1 MAYSP
6 SPTSPNRLDNGTYLH
21 PRSPTPP
28 AQPLSKRD
36 KRRNQHVAHQ
46 QELYNELA
54 SNREQHYREQLIAL
68 QTDMSLISQA
78 YLYDA
83 EPLEDSPEEIAR
95 ITELA
100 ASGTPYQSQM
110 SSLAGKWY
118 AEFVQEVN
126 DAKEA
131 KELALIQLMNNHNA
145 RLERVKYECDYRLHL
160 AAEECEHMTST
171 LRERLFQALSN
182 KRQRLMKEKEQ
193 LDIADTNALLL
204 HPSQF
209 SITNPASPGG
219 NHTSRKTRFTR
230 HREQED
236 LNGVGEVMNKRK
248 RKLVD
253 DDVGSPSR
261 NGVSTPADRGRA
273 TATNQ
278 TAPLYSI
285 HSLFT
290 DKELNFQSHQAQ
302 IAARHFFATSRKEGE
317 TGSTRKRGKDDD
329 DKGNGSDESGSDE
342 DEEPEAPE
350 MDRSA
355 SQNVHVTRSTRTF
368 GGING
373 LNSLSDLADKAATRP
388 ALPYATLHTHQGRQ
402 GTFLPQPSR
411 LMAEE
416 LEEDLL
422 KIAQVETQP
431 KGQVDKRAIDEA
443 LKPWAEPRSNLAPDW
458 PVYLD
463 VHLVDVDP
471 RKKAG
476 RER

>member
-6 SPTSPNRLDNGTYLH
+6 SPTPPLTGPDASLYPHR
-21 PRSPTPP
+21 RSPTPP

-46 QELYNELA
+46 QELYNDLA

-78 YLYDA
+78 DPYDP

-95 ITELA
+95 IAELA

-118 AEFVQEVN
+118 AEFVHEVN

-145 RLERVKYECDYRLHL
+145 RLERLKYECDYRLHL

-171 LRERLFQALSN
+171 LRERLFQSLSN

-236 LNGVGEVMNKRK
+236 LNGVEMNKRK
-248 RKLVD
+248 RKLAD
-253 DDVGSPSR
+253 EDVGSPSR
-261 NGVSTPADRGRA
+261 NGLSTPADRSRGA
-273 TATNQ
+273 MSNQ

-302 IAARHFFATSRKEGE
+302 IAARHFFTTSRKEGE
-317 TGSTRKRGKDDD
+317 TSNTRRRGKYED
-329 DKGNGSDESGSDE
+329 DKRAGSVDSRSSDE
-342 DEEPEAPE
+342 EELEAPE

-355 SQNVHVTRSTRTF
+355 SQNVHITRSTRTI
-368 GGING
+368 GGMSG
-373 LNSLSDLADKAATRP
+373 LNALSDLAEKAATRP

-411 LMAEE
+411 LLAEE

-422 KIAQVETQP
+422 KFAQIESQP
-431 KGQVDKRAIDEA
+431 RGQVDKKAIEEA
-443 LKPWAEPRSNLAPDW
+443 LKPLSESRSNLAPDW

-471 RKKAG
+471 RKTAG
-476 RER
+476 VS

>member
-1 MAYSP
+1 MAYLQQQR
-6 SPTSPNRLDNGTYLH
+6 T
-21 PRSPTPP
+21 PTPP
-28 AQPLSKRD
+28 MAPLSKRD

-46 QELYNELA
+46 QELYNELS

-68 QTDMSLISQA
+68 QHDMSLISQA
-78 YLYDA
+78 DPYEP
-83 EPLEDSPEEIAR
+83 EPLEDSPEEVAKIA
-95 ITELA
+95 ELA

-110 SSLAGKWY
+110 SALAGKWY
-118 AEFVQEVN
+118 AEFVHEIN

-131 KELALIQLMNNHNA
+131 KELALIQLMVQDSPLWVFCILLTFEQENHNM
-145 RLERVKYECDYRLHL
+145 RLERLKYECDYRLHL
-160 AAEECEHMTST
+160 AAEECEQMTST
-171 LRERLFQALSN
+171 LRERLYQALSS

-236 LNGVGEVMNKRK
+236 TNGTGEVTNKRK
-248 RKLVD
+248 RRIAD

-261 NGVSTPADRGRA
+261 NGVSTPAERSRA
-273 TATNQ
+273 TLSSQ
-278 TAPLYSI
+278 TAPVYSVS
-285 HSLFT
+285 SLFT
-290 DKELNFQSHQAQ
+290 EKELNFQSHQAQ
-302 IAARHFFATSRKEGE
+302 IAARHFFSASRKEGD
-317 TGSTRKRGKDDD
+317 TSNTRKRQKVDDD
-329 DKGNGSDESGSDE
+329 QPHDSDASAS
-342 DEEPEAPE
+342 EEEEELEAPE

-355 SQNVHVTRSTRTF
+355 SQNVHVTRSTRTI
-368 GGING
+368 GGMSG
-373 LNSLSDLADKAATRP
+373 LNALSELAEKAATRP

-416 LEEDLL
+416 MEEDFLRFTQFESQPRGQMDR
-422 KIAQVETQP
+422 KAVE
-431 KGQVDKRAIDEA
+431 EA
-443 LKPWAEPRSNLAPDW
+443 LKPLEARSNLAPDW

-463 VHLVDVDP
+463 VHLVDVDA
-471 RKKAG
+471 RKTPG
-476 RER
+476 V

>member
-1 MAYSP
+1 
-6 SPTSPNRLDNGTYLH
+6 
-21 PRSPTPP
+21 
-28 AQPLSKRD
+28 
-36 KRRNQHVAHQ
+36 
-46 QELYNELA
+46 
-54 SNREQHYREQLIAL
+54 
-68 QTDMSLISQA
+68 
-78 YLYDA
+78 
-83 EPLEDSPEEIAR
+83 
-95 ITELA
+95 
-100 ASGTPYQSQM
+100 
-110 SSLAGKWY
+110 
-118 AEFVQEVN
+118 
-126 DAKEA
+126 
-131 KELALIQLMNNHNA
+131 
-145 RLERVKYECDYRLHL
+145 
-160 AAEECEHMTST
+160 MTST

-236 LNGVGEVMNKRK
+236 MNGVGDITNKRK
-248 RKLVD
+248 RKLAEE
-253 DDVGSPSR
+253 DVGSPSR
-261 NGVSTPADRGRA
+261 NGISTPAERNRA
-273 TATNQ
+273 ANVANQ

-317 TGSTRKRGKDDD
+317 TGNTRKRGKDDD
-329 DKGNGSDESGSDE
+329 DRGAGSEDSGS
-342 DEEPEAPE
+342 EEEEELEAPE

-355 SQNVHVTRSTRTF
+355 SQNVHVTRSTRTI
-368 GGING
+368 GGMSG
-373 LNSLSDLADKAATRP
+373 LNALSDLAEKAATRP
-388 ALPYATLHTHQGRQ
+388 ALPYATLHTHQSRQ

-411 LMAEE
+411 LLAEE

-422 KIAQVETQP
+422 KFAQIETQP
-431 KGQVDKRAIDEA
+431 KGQVDKKALEEA
-443 LKPWAEPRSNLAPDW
+443 LKPLSESRSNLAPDW

-471 RKKAG
+471 RKTAG
-476 RER
+476 M

>member
-1 MAYSP
+1 
-6 SPTSPNRLDNGTYLH
+6 
-21 PRSPTPP
+21 
-28 AQPLSKRD
+28 
-36 KRRNQHVAHQ
+36 
-46 QELYNELA
+46 
-54 SNREQHYREQLIAL
+54 
-68 QTDMSLISQA
+68 
-78 YLYDA
+78 
-83 EPLEDSPEEIAR
+83 
-95 ITELA
+95 
-100 ASGTPYQSQM
+100 
-110 SSLAGKWY
+110 
-118 AEFVQEVN
+118 
-126 DAKEA
+126 
-131 KELALIQLMNNHNA
+131 
-145 RLERVKYECDYRLHL
+145 
-160 AAEECEHMTST
+160 
-171 LRERLFQALSN
+171 
-182 KRQRLMKEKEQ
+182 
-193 LDIADTNALLL
+193 
-204 HPSQF
+204 
-209 SITNPASPGG
+209 
-219 NHTSRKTRFTR
+219 
-230 HREQED
+230 
-236 LNGVGEVMNKRK
+236 MNKRK
-248 RKLVD
+248 RKLAD

-273 TATNQ
+273 TVTNQ

-317 TGSTRKRGKDDD
+317 TGNTRKRGKDDD

-422 KIAQVETQP
+422 KIAQIETQP
-431 KGQVDKRAIDEA
+431 KGQVDKKAIDEA
-443 LKPWAEPRSNLAPDW
+443 LKPLAEPRSNLAPDW